1 MRTRIVAG
9 AILAIVSAVSL
20 QAIGAKWTTT
30 EQAKS
35 AQPCRIGATAATTRT
50 EGQKGFWSEVTTACR
65 FDKATSQSTCTNE
78 YVDSVGTKTTTVSVT
93 TFASLADAIDEVK
106 VIAPLRLSTKIE
118 TKSSGPKVP
127 STTVVVNSYDAQR
140 RLTKETITAST
151 AGSYETTYTAWDKNG
166 RPTSGS
172 TVFAKAPTT
181 SLEMVYDDAA
191 RTVTSTTGTGAYRI
205 TCALVYDA
213 NGNPASTECHVP
225 GGAPGSM
232 SRSKT
237 TTTTTER
244 ICR

>member
-106 VIAPLRLSTKIE
+106 VIAPLRLSRMPA
-118 TKSSGPKVP
+118 PK
-127 STTVVVNSYDAQR
+127 YDGS
-140 RLTKETITAST
+140 AS
-151 AGSYETTYTAWDKNG
+151 K
-166 RPTSGS
+166 
-172 TVFAKAPTT
+172 
-181 SLEMVYDDAA
+181 
-191 RTVTSTTGTGAYRI
+191 
-205 TCALVYDA
+205 
-213 NGNPASTECHVP
+213 P
-225 GGAPGSM
+225 GMPVM
-232 SRSKT
+232 RV
-237 TTTTTER
+237 R
-244 ICR
+244 